1 MLAQSGESWFA
12 LAGHHFS
19 ERRIPEAIFAY
30 DRAEK
35 SGHDPDQCAG
45 GRWMCWM
52 LLGRFDRAWEESDA
66 IARRGRPDPHRF
78 WDGAPFTGKRVILR
92 CLHGLGDAIQ
102 FIRYAPLVRSQAA
115 QLVVE
120 THPEMVD
127 LLRGVAA
134 VDDVISWRDPPP
146 KWDQQIEIME
156 LPRALGA
163 AVDTIPSRVPYIAI
177 DPNRSRAIGNSG
189 ARKVGLLWSSSTWD
203 PARSIPAGELAP
215 ILQVPECSFYNLQH
229 GSESARIEMHP
240 TAAQSGDI
248 AATAADICQLDL
260 VVTVD
265 TMVAHL
271 AGALGK
277 PVWTLLPYRA
287 DWRWMIDRAD
297 SPWYPT
303 MRLFRQSSP
312 GDWSTVIAEVAAELE
327 NR

>member
-1 MLAQSGESWFA
+1 
-12 LAGHHFS
+12 
-19 ERRIPEAIFAY
+19 
-30 DRAEK
+30 
-35 SGHDPDQCAG
+35 
-45 GRWMCWM
+45 MCWM
-52 LLGRFDRAWEESDA
+52 LLGHFDRAWQESDA

-102 FIRYAPLVRSQAA
+102 FIRYAPMLRSQAA
-115 QLVVE
+115 RLVVE

-127 LLRGVAA
+127 LLRGVDA
-134 VDDVISWRDPPP
+134 VDDVISWLDPAPE
-146 KWDQQIEIME
+146 WDQQIEIME

-163 AVDTIPSRVPYIAI
+163 TVETIPSRIPYIAI
-177 DPNRSRAIGNSG
+177 DPVRSRAIGNSG

-203 PARSIPAGELAP
+203 PARSIPPSELAP
-215 ILQVPECSFYNLQH
+215 IMGVPGLSFYNLQH
-229 GSESARIEMHP
+229 GSESAWGEMHP

-260 VVTVD
+260 IITVD

-287 DWRWMIDRAD
+287 DWRWMLDRAD

-303 MRLFRQSSP
+303 MRLFRQPSP
-312 GDWSTVIAEVAAELE
+312 GDWSTVVGEVAGELGNLLLHE
-327 NR
+327 CRRSV